1 VSVFHTDLHIGP
13 DFGRNDCLCCS
24 YYDLARIMLRVMIFE
39 TSGLEGSH
47 PAVQDRTVKIE
58 GAKKWSAQ
66 LRSSHPLVMSE

>member
-1 VSVFHTDLHIGP
+1 
-13 DFGRNDCLCCS
+13 
-24 YYDLARIMLRVMIFE
+24 MLRVMIFE